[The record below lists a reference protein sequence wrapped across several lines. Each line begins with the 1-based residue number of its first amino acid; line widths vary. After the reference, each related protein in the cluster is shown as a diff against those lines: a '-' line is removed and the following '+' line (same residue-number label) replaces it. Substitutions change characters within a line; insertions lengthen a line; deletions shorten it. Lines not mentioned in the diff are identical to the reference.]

1 MSLLSARVDR
11 PELLDGPLEA
21 TAELAQSFRDIGI
34 ANRLFG
40 GTAAVRFGLYGM
52 RASTILDVGCGA
64 ADIPETLAEEARQMA
79 RPLRI
84 TCLDSSQAVLDVARR
99 RTGNNDALSFVRADG
114 TVLPYENK
122 QFDVAMCNLTLHHLS
137 PAAAVSLLREL
148 RRVAFKPLVTD
159 LYRSV
164 PTLVSAW
171 LFSRVV
177 SNNRLTRH
185 DAPLSAMRS
194 YTPAELHELALEAG
208 WVTPR
213 VTKRPFFRMVA
224 IDASTA

>member
-40 GTAAVRFGLYGM
+40 VTAAVRFGLRGM
-52 RASTILDVGCGA
+52 RASKVLDVGCGA
-64 ADIPETLAEEARQMA
+64 ADIPETLVEEARRTA
-79 RPLRI
+79 HPLYV
-84 TCLDSSQAVLDVARR
+84 TCLDSSEAVLDVARKR
-99 RTGNNDALSFVRADG
+99 AGRTDALTFVRADG
-114 TVLPYENK
+114 TVLPYEDK

-137 PAAAVSLLREL
+137 PAAAVCLLREL

-159 LYRSV
+159 LYRSF
-164 PTLVSAW
+164 PTYVSAW

-177 SNNRLTRH
+177 SNNRVTRH
-185 DAPLSAMRS
+185 DAPLSALRS
-194 YTPAELHELALEAG
+194 
-208 WVTPR
+208 
-213 VTKRPFFRMVA
+213 
-224 IDASTA
+224 